1 MNRYTTKHFWRMKES
16 EQGEWVRHDEHQKL
30 IEDHKAQEQFTWDLM
45 REEQVRKWEAM
56 GLAEHL
62 RDRIYVLSAV
72 FVVTYVV
79 IVAKLIVWSLGIL

>member
-1 MNRYTTKHFWRMKES
+1 MKES
-16 EQGEWVRHDEHQKL
+16 EQGEWIRYDEYQKL
-30 IEDHKAQEQFTWDLM
+30 IENHKAQEQSSWWSL

-56 GLAEHL
+56 GLADHL